1 MKKPVQ
7 KIKELM
13 ENNIIIEEKKV
24 KIDDI
29 QKSIVDFSFS
39 YPPMQ
44 LKYINSNIIPKNF
57 PKLEIN
63 FFDDIILYLFIS
75 EK

>member
-1 MKKPVQ
+1 
-7 KIKELM
+7 M

-44 LKYINSNIIPKNF
+44 HKYINSNIIPKNF
-57 PKLEIN
+57 PKLEII
-63 FFDDIILYLFIS
+63 FFDDIILYLFLS